1 MDYQFTRNE
10 LGVAIAEFEMGSEV
24 FARWFSEELC
34 ERQEK
39 IDEIRQAI
47 EDLENRHIEQ
57 FVWQGVELRITL
69 NADEVE
75 VRSKVLDLDALDDLP
90 EGTELYDQEFI
101 AGCGLD
107 DFKQVLLSWSD
118 FIAVV

>member
-10 LGVAIAEFEMGSEV
+10 QGVAIAEFEMGSEV
-24 FARWFSEELC
+24 FSRWFSEELC

-47 EDLENRHIEQ
+47 EDLENRHIDQ
-57 FVWQGVELRITL
+57 FVWQGSELRITL

-118 FIAVV
+118 FIAIV

>member
-24 FARWFSEELC
+24 FSRWFSEELG
-34 ERQEK
+34 EQQEK
-39 IDEIRQAI
+39 ITEIQQAI
-47 EDLENRHIEQ
+47 ENLERQHIDQ
-57 FVWQGVELRITL
+57 FVWQGQELRITL

-75 VRSKVLDLDALDDLP
+75 VRSKVLDLDALEDLP

-101 AGCGLD
+101 GGCGLD
-107 DFKQVLLSWSD
+107 DFKQVLISWHD
-118 FIAVV
+118 FIR